1 MSFKLI
7 VARQL
12 QVVSACNLKPV
23 LARLGVSDSDHVRP
37 IGRGPTV
44 TADGRAATTFKLSV
58 AALVNADMGQL
69 RCSIAAEFALV
80 WPLTRVNAL
89 VGDNLHA
96 AAKSQLLLQ
105 HHGAATFCSRRRNHD
120 SDESSQLELVEVL
133 NLKDSPRTGTVLET
147 HSQHGSIAEA
157 C

>member
-1 MSFKLI
+1 M
-7 VARQL
+7 
-12 QVVSACNLKPV
+12 

-44 TADGRAATTFKLSV
+44 TTDGRAATTFKLSV

-89 VGDNLHA
+89 VGDSDNLHALA

-105 HHGAATFCSRRRNHD
+105 HHGPGAATFCSRRRNHD
-120 SDESSQLELVEVL
+120 
-133 NLKDSPRTGTVLET
+133 
-147 HSQHGSIAEA
+147 
-157 C
+157 

>member
-1 MSFKLI
+1 
-7 VARQL
+7 VPRAW
-12 QVVSACNLKPV
+12 ACNLKPV
-23 LARLGVSDSDHVRP
+23 LARLGVSLADSDHVRP

-96 AAKSQLLLQ
+96 AAKSQLLL
-105 HHGAATFCSRRRNHD
+105 
-120 SDESSQLELVEVL
+120 
-133 NLKDSPRTGTVLET
+133 
-147 HSQHGSIAEA
+147 
-157 C
+157 

>member
-1 MSFKLI
+1 MG
-7 VARQL
+7 QP
-12 QVVSACNLKPV
+12 NLKPEQTTKKDTKNKQSDSDDVPRAWACKPQTV
-23 LARLGVSDSDHVRP
+23 LARLRVSDSDHVRP

-44 TADGRAATTFKLSV
+44 TADGRAATTFKLSAV

-80 WPLTRVNAL
+80 WPLTRVSAL

-105 HHGAATFCSRRRNHD
+105 HHGAATFCSRRRR
-120 SDESSQLELVEVL
+120 QLE
-133 NLKDSPRTGTVLET
+133 NSGRT
-147 HSQHGSIAEA
+147 
-157 C
+157 